1 MSFHFTDP
9 AVRESLEGHPDYQD
23 FCDRLHAE
31 LESAGPDL
39 SKKFSFTV
47 SPSSGVVSRDDIVVS
62 DCSGD
67 YRFLAFISY
76 SHANEEWGKWIQKS
90 LETFRVPSKLAGQS
104 NEYGKTPEKV
114 FPVFRDRDELSASSE
129 LSDSIQEALED
140 TRFLLVICSRE
151 AAKSQWVNQ
160 EIKLFKSFAG
170 AKRVLCLIVGG
181 EPHASDPDQ
190 ECFPEAVKYEVT
202 RNGELTDIPCE
213 PMAADARSQGDGKFN
228 AKLKL
233 LSALLGVRYDD
244 LRQREKVRVRRQ
256 RIFSSLLA
264 SILMAVVV
272 VSFILYRQHSINEQN
287 HQIAINL
294 VDTLAAGSL
303 PQALQTIDR
312 MTAYRTWADREL
324 LNRYASAEDG
334 TPEKY
339 RLGMGLL
346 ETSPAPLDYLRDHSH
361 TLEVHEVSAVS
372 EVLQPFASQLASY
385 YAEAVEDESL
395 PVEQRFIATCFLV
408 NLSPNDSLWSQAS
421 LSEFITEQILSVDPT
436 DLEPAKQLF
445 APKRELLIEPL
456 MLAYGDE
463 TQSDIHRLF
472 AKSCLLDYSQDS
484 PEELFEALTLSSP
497 QYFLD
502 FFAAL
507 SSFKERAIQLGLDN
521 LITEIPISESDEMVI
536 RRQANIGLMLIK
548 LGKQDSVWPVL
559 QASPNPSVRTHLI
572 HWMPRQEVSPEL
584 LFSQYE
590 TDARSAVRHSLLLA
604 LGEYDASQ
612 LSRQVRDRYSQ
623 VLLSDYV
630 TENDSGVHGAI
641 DWLLRRWGMAEEVS
655 ELDRQLAGE
664 PPQDRNWVV
673 NGQGQTFAIITGE
686 TFLKGVPRWDAMY
699 PDDEWPSFVVEVD
712 RTFAFASKEV
722 TRAEWRVFA
731 ADREEVWQADQV
743 QIDKLVPSDACTM
756 KGINWYEAAWYCNWL
771 SDQEGIP
778 EDQWCFE
785 PNADGKYAEGMKPK
799 ENFLDLQG
807 YRLAT
812 DAEWE
817 LACRSGTQSIW
828 YFGNIKG
835 FVDRYGY
842 LPSGTSCHPIG
853 LLKPNGF
860 GLFDLIGNGANWV
873 FDIDMPRH
881 VRENKGQV
889 APLEVDL
896 LQKMQSG
903 QRLLDRPIQI
913 PVLDTTSRIFRG
925 YALNSRGGSFVNS
938 SCHVNDRILDINL
951 SIRLTRTIRITK

>member
-1 MSFHFTDP
+1 MTERIDDALNRTLS
-9 AVRESLEGHPDYQD
+9 SY
-23 FCDRLHAE
+23 
-31 LESAGPDL
+31 PDL

-202 RNGELTDIPCE
+202 RNGELTDILCE

-244 LRQREKVRVRRQ
+244 LRQREKVRLRRQ

-346 ETSPAPLDYLRDHSH
+346 ETSPAPLDYLRDHSL
-361 TLEVHEVSAVS
+361 TLHVQEVAAVS
-372 EVLQPFASQLASY
+372 EVLQPFSSLLASY

-408 NLSPNDSLWSQAS
+408 NLSPNDSVWSQAS

-572 HWMPRQEVSPEL
+572 HWMPRQDVSAEL

-686 TFLKGVPRWDAMY
+686 TFLKGAASWNGNRDELPAESQMSHKVKIDRVYAMGMKEISES
-699 PDDEWPSFVVEVD
+699 EWMSFKDRIAKASSETNTYQSVGPVEELLACPVVNIV
-712 RTFAFASKEV
+712 
-722 TRAEWRVFA
+722 
-731 ADREEVWQADQV
+731 
-743 QIDKLVPSDACTM
+743 
-756 KGINWYEAAWYCNWL
+756 WYEAARYCNWL
-771 SDQEGIP
+771 SEQEGIP

-785 PNADGKYAEGMKPK
+785 PNADGKYAEGMKAK
-799 ENFLDLQG
+799 ENFLELQG
-807 YRLAT
+807 YRLPT
-812 DAEWE
+812 DSEWE
-817 LACRSGTQSIW
+817 FACRAGTESIW
-828 YFGNIKG
+828 FHGNIEG
-835 FVDRYGY
+835 FATNYAVVPQFSASDWV
-842 LPSGTSCHPIG
+842 LNPSYRLSTY
-853 LLKPNGF
+853 KPNGW
-860 GLFDLIGNGANWV
+860 GIHGMGTGVTEMLYDEWFDVNADPDKRRNY
-873 FDIDMPRH
+873 D
-881 VRENKGQV
+881 
-889 APLEVDL
+889 PLAQDVW
-896 LQKMQSG
+896 
-903 QRLLDRPIQI
+903 LDRPHTL
-913 PVLDTTSRIFRG
+913 P
-925 YALNSRGGSFVNS
+925 
-938 SCHVNDRILDINL
+938 VNDIQGRRARDFYGSRILDSVTAYGLGVNTNVKDP
-951 SIRLTRTIRITK
+951 STGIRVAKTVQVLHRTDDSKEAGQ